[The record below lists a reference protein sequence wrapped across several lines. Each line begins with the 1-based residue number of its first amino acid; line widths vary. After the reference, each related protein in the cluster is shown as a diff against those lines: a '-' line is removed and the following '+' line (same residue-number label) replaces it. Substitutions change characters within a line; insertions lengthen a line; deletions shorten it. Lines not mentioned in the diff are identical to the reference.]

1 MRRLVGA
8 LVREGALTVGLLLG
22 ASLLVFAIVRAAP
35 GDAALALG
43 LGDGR
48 RATASAVEEYLRW
61 LGGALTGDLGVSLR
75 TGRPVADE
83 IRRVGGNT
91 LALAVGALAVTV
103 SVAVPIGAVG
113 ALRRGVPAALATLAA
128 YALSALPA
136 FFVGY
141 VAIYVFTRKLDVFP
155 LAFGGDGRMP
165 WLAFVLPM
173 LVLGVAN
180 GGVGEVVR
188 HVRTALERVL
198 AEDYVRTARAKGAP
212 VWRHAA
218 AEGLVLPVTAAL
230 AAKVPFVLGG
240 AVVVEQVFNWPGL
253 GRLAWQAALDRDYP
267 VIMGLA
273 LLAAVA
279 ARAAALAASVAQA
292 ALAPGARPGTEV
304 DRPLVMRVPWPRP
317 APTVGRTALV
327 LVAAAQAAL
336 AAGCATARPAEAPPV
351 APGARPVEASAPPP
365 VTVRL
370 PAGWRTLGADELR
383 GLFPHRSETA
393 DTLLAAASE
402 SGRFVVLVAADPKA
416 SLVAFARREGLAGL
430 REALDRHVPG
440 FVQAFRRVDAIE
452 GGLAGRPALYY
463 RFTGVA
469 ASAPQRGVGRFAME
483 LIVVPTERVVYT
495 VSLLDLTGDTR
506 FDDPALEALKAS
518 VGWGPVATTVG
529 AARGPA
535 AFEGT
540 P

>member
-1 MRRLVGA
+1 MRRVLWVF
-8 LVREGALTVGLLLG
+8 VREGALTLGLLLG

-35 GDAALALG
+35 GDAVQALG
-43 LGDGR
+43 LAGGE
-48 RATASAVEEYLRW
+48 ASGGYVRW
-61 LGGALTGDLGVSLR
+61 LSGALQGDLGESLR
-75 TGRPVADE
+75 TGRPVSDE
-83 IRRVGGNT
+83 IRRVGPNT
-91 LALAVGALAVTV
+91 LALTLGALAVTV
-103 SVAVPIGAVG
+103 AVAVPIGSAG
-113 ALRRGVPAALATLAA
+113 ALRRHSPGAALVTIVS

-141 VAIYVFTRKLDVFP
+141 VAIYLFTRKLEIFP

-173 LVLGVAN
+173 LVLGLAN

-198 AEDYVRTARAKGAP
+198 GEEYVRTARAKGAA

-273 LLAAVA
+273 LLAAVV
-279 ARAAALAASVAQA
+279 ARAAAVAASLTHAV
-292 ALAPGARPGTEV
+292 LAPGARVNPEADG
-304 DRPLVMRVPWPRP
+304 PLAVRVPWRRAAP
-317 APTVGRTALV
+317 ASGTAAL
-327 LVAAAQAAL
+327 LAAAVALAGL
-336 AAGCATARPAEAPPV
+336 AAGCGAAVKTAAGTEPPQ
-351 APGARPVEASAPPP
+351 ALQGDAAS

-370 PAGWRTLGADELR
+370 PSGWRPLGAEEVR
-383 GLFPHRSETA
+383 TAFPHRSETA
-393 DTLLAAASE
+393 DTLVAATSHD
-402 SGRFVVLVAADPKA
+402 GRFLVLVAADRKA
-416 SLVAFARREGLAGL
+416 SLVGFARREGLAGL
-430 REALDRHVPG
+430 RDALDLHVPG
-440 FVQAFRRVDAIE
+440 FVQAFRRVDAVE
-452 GGLAGRPALYY
+452 GGLAGQPALYY

-483 LIVVPTERVVYT
+483 LVVVPADRTVYT
-495 VSLLDLTGDTR
+495 VSLLDLTGNTR
-506 FDDPALEALKAS
+506 FDDPAILALKQSFA
-518 VGWGPVATTVG
+518 W
-529 AARGPA
+529 ARP
-535 AFEGT
+535 
-540 P
+540 